1 MITSQCKRS
10 STPKWNL
17 PFLNKM
23 KVLESCQVLWRVG
36 GVCLSASATTKDVY
50 ISVLANVL
58 ICGNMVSFFAMVFA
72 YAMVID
78 DVKRFFY
85 AILQFLV
92 LFNIIATYLS
102 VIFVK
107 RDIGQMVDSL
117 QQLIDDS
124 ESLSPLHLEWSKM
137 NWNIVCRIEISSPAH
152 HVRCCRTPSPL
163 PHQKG
168 NAVEHNNLLRSI
180 HRLFLS
186 VDCTAFP

>member
-1 MITSQCKRS
+1 MQVQL
-10 STPKWNL
+10 KWNSQ
-17 PFLNKM
+17 FSNEM

-36 GVCLSASATTKDVY
+36 GVCLSASATTTDVY

-58 ICGNMVSFFAMVFA
+58 ICANMVSFFAMVFA
-72 YAMVID
+72 YAMDID

-92 LFNIIATYLS
+92 LFNIIGTYLS

-117 QQLIDDS
+117 QQLIDES
-124 ESLSPLHLEWSKM
+124 ERLSPLHMEWCKM
-137 NWNIVCRIEISSPAH
+137 NCIFVCRIETPSPAH
-152 HVRCCRTPSPL
+152 DVRCCRTPSSL
-163 PHQKG
+163 PHQEW
-168 NAVEHNNLLRSI
+168 NAVEHNNILRSI
-180 HRLFLS
+180 HRPLIC